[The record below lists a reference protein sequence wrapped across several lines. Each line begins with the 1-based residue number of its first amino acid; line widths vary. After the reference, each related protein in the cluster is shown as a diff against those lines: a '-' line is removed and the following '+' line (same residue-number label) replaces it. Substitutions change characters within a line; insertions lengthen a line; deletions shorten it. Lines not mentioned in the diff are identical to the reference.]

1 MRDRMS
7 VLGINMAP
15 RANRRWLVAVTYL
28 SLMAVFAVV
37 CAQGGDHAIILIL
50 MATIINGLILGG
62 YGRGGLIKPFV
73 TRAPLG
79 SPAPWRNDERELHRR
94 DRMHFQV
101 YRFVIALVLLGY
113 VLGGDPFHYPHL
125 SRALI
130 LAGVVLGLTLPQAL
144 LLWME
149 PDVEAEESE

>member
-7 VLGINMAP
+7 LLGIDMAP

-28 SLMAVFAVV
+28 SLMTVFAII

-50 MATIINGLILGG
+50 LATIINGVVLGG
-62 YGRGGLIKPFV
+62 YGRGGLIKPFA
-73 TRAPLG
+73 TR
-79 SPAPWRNDERELHRR
+79 RNDEREVHRR
-94 DRMHFQV
+94 DRMHFYA
-101 YRFVIALVLLGY
+101 YRFVVALLLLGY
-113 VLGGDPFHYPHL
+113 VLGGDPFNYPQL
-125 SRALI
+125 SRALF
-130 LAGVVLGLTLPQAL
+130 LGGVVIGLTLPQAL

>member
-1 MRDRMS
+1 MS

-28 SLMAVFAVV
+28 SLVV
-37 CAQGGDHAIILIL
+37 VWALIWARGDSNGIILIL
-50 MATIINGLILGG
+50 LATILNGLILGG

-73 TRAPLG
+73 AR
-79 SPAPWRNDERELHRR
+79 RNDERELHRR

-113 VLGGDPFHYPHL
+113 VLGGDPFRYPHL
-125 SRALI
+125 SRALV